1 MGQGAGDPQRTFQDG
16 TAPGLSDFGNINPD
30 QRAMSGND
38 FNPFDILRDKI
49 GRQFSGGGG
58 MVPNMAAPAP
68 PQESPFSRLPF
79 MNDFR
84 MEQTP
89 EAMRVYQEPN
99 PHGTPASFSGGSGA
113 DQLGGSSQQDALA
126 EQGFAPDSL
135 QAQAFAGLKQPA
147 GAKST
152 TTPKASTP
160 KVQNAPTAV
169 PEVAHTPTS
178 DLRRQSISRIESGS
192 ANGNYRA
199 LGEKTRTG
207 DRAYGRYQVMGNNI
221 GPWTQQVLGRRL
233 TPQEFLANPAAQD
246 KVFDEIFGEAV
257 QRYGEAGAASVWFTG
272 SPTPSGKKDPG
283 GTVDHDYVARYMHG
297 LNMPMSAV
305 NNQRPGTGDGSVME
319 AMQPGVNSAISGGA
333 GGSDQMMAVD
343 RSLPGEQAAQ
353 NGAQPE
359 QQAPTAEQLDQVRQM
374 SLKERLA
381 LLQQFM
387 QLGGFKPGEGSI
399 G

>member
-1 MGQGAGDPQRTFQDG
+1 MGQGASSPLPHSFQDG
-16 TAPGLSDFGNINPD
+16 AAPGLPDFGNINPD
-30 QRAMSGND
+30 QNAMREPT
-38 FNPFDILRDKI
+38 PFDILRDKI
-49 GRQFSGGGG
+49 GRQFSGGSG

-79 MNDFR
+79 MNDHTI
-84 MEQTP
+84 EKPP
-89 EAMRVYQEPN
+89 EAIGGATGVSQLQGN
-99 PHGTPASFSGGSGA
+99 P
-113 DQLGGSSQQDALA
+113 QQDALA

-135 QAQAFAGLKQPA
+135 QAQAYAGLKHPVGKQ
-147 GAKST
+147 ST
-152 TTPKASTP
+152 TTPKASTVKSEKASTP
-160 KVQNAPTAV
+160 IPV
-169 PEVAHTPTS
+169 VAHTPNN

-246 KVFDEIFGEAV
+246 KVFDTIFGEAV
-257 QRYGEAGAASVWFTG
+257 QRYGEAGAASIWFTG
-272 SPTPSGKKDPG
+272 SPTPSGKSDPG
-283 GTVDHDYVARYMHG
+283 GTVDHDYVAQYMHG

-305 NNQRPGTGDGSVME
+305 GNQRPGTGDASVME
-319 AMQPGVNSAISGGA
+319 AMQPGVSSAISGDTS
-333 GGSDQMMAVD
+333 GSDQMMAKNTGAQD
-343 RSLPGEQAAQ
+343 QQQAQ

-359 QQAPTAEQLDQVRQM
+359 QQAPTPEQMEQVRQM

-387 QLGGFKPGEGSI
+387 QLGGFKPGEGSV

>member
-1 MGQGAGDPQRTFQDG
+1 MSLLGMILGMGQGAGNPQRTFQDG
-16 TAPGLSDFGNINPD
+16 TAPGLPDFGSINPD
-30 QRAMSGND
+30 QNQMKD

-79 MNDFR
+79 MNDQQ
-84 MEQTP
+84 MERAP
-89 EAMRVYQEPN
+89 E
-99 PHGTPASFSGGSGA
+99 FISGGSGV
-113 DQLGGSSQQDALA
+113 DQVSGNPQQDALA
-126 EQGFAPDSL
+126 EQGFAPDSV
-135 QAQAFAGLKQPA
+135 QAQAYAGLKQPA
-147 GAKST
+147 GAQST
-152 TTPKASTP
+152 TTTKASTP
-160 KVQNAPTAV
+160 KVQNAPTPV

-199 LGEKTRTG
+199 LGERTRTG

-272 SPTPSGKKDPG
+272 SPTPSGKQDPG

-343 RSLPGEQAAQ
+343 RSLPGEQAAK